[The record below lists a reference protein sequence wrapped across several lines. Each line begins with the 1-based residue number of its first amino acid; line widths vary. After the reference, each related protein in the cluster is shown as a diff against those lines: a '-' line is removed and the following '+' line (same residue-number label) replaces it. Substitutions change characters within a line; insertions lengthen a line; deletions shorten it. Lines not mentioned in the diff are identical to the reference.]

1 MTQERRRS
9 PVIALLATDRQRS
22 TFYHQTREH
31 GSAFSYSAYGH
42 DPVDNGKVSLLG
54 FTGEPR
60 TNRGYYLLGKG
71 YRCYNS
77 TLMRFN
83 SPDSYSPFGSGGL
96 NAYIF
101 CEGDP
106 INYTD
111 PTGHMR
117 RSSSTSSLPSYDAPP
132 SYSVATQPKNAI
144 PSASSVFDQ
153 PPGYYDPYVP
163 PRNPYE
169 PSAPAYDPSEPS
181 APPINNDNSL
191 APSTVTAPTTQRP
204 SLSLEQLKKEQGY
217 KNKIDKNTK
226 KQKELIKTIHKTQN
240 YINHQPLGSFE
251 DRNSTRK
258 LNELKQQYNQLSES
272 TRLLNQQI
280 DRLRQGQ

>member
-9 PVIALLATDRQRS
+9 PVTALLATDRQRS
-22 TFYHQTREH
+22 TLYHQARDN
-31 GSAFSYSAYGH
+31 GSAFSYSAFGH

-60 TNRGYYLLGKG
+60 TNQGYYLLGRG

-132 SYSVATQPKNAI
+132 SFSVATRPRNPI
-144 PSASSVFDQ
+144 PSASSVFEQ
-153 PPGYYDPYVP
+153 PPGYYAPYAP
-163 PRNPYE
+163 PQNPYD
-169 PSAPAYDPSEPS
+169 PSAPAYDQYEPS
-181 APPINNDNSL
+181 APPITNDISL

-204 SLSLEQLKKEQGY
+204 SLSMKQLKKEQSY
-217 KNKIDKNTK
+217 KKTIDKNTA
-226 KQKELIKTIHKTQN
+226 KQKELKKNIRKTQN
-240 YINHQPLGSFE
+240 YINHHTLGSYE
-251 DRNSTRK
+251 SRNGTRQ
-258 LNELKQQYNQLSES
+258 LNDLIQQHEQLSES
-272 TRLLNQQI
+272 TRILHQKI
-280 DRLRQGQ
+280 DNLRQGQ